1 MFLSV
6 VKLNHS
12 DNAKNPV
19 NGTWVTACLSRVRQ
33 TQPVGCKRMDAG
45 ELITLGGCLRGWSVA
60 DGQRL
65 IWTSASAAT
74 TPCPAGLTNKGLM
87 SMPEICSPKSCANA
101 ASFRIVSTRAST
113 SALG

>member
-1 MFLSV
+1 MFLSL

-19 NGTWVTACLSRVRQ
+19 NGTWVTAFSSPVRQ
-33 TQPVGCKRMDAG
+33 TQPVRCMRMDAG
-45 ELITLGGCLRGWSVA
+45 ALTTQGGYWRGWSLA

-65 IWTSASAAT
+65 IWISASAAT

-87 SMPEICSPKSCANA
+87 SMPEMCSPKSCANA
-101 ASFRIVSTRAST
+101 ASFRMVSTSAST